1 MNEDVKAMVEAIDR
15 AVEDGSYELTDWE
28 EGFLKSVKRLV
39 SEGMKIS
46 DKQDQVLERIWNKA
60 TR

>member
-15 AVEDGSYELTDWE
+15 AVEDGSYDLTDWE
-28 EGFLKSVKRLV
+28 EGFLKSIRRLI
-39 SEGMKIS
+39 SEGVTIS
-46 DKQDQVLERIWNKA
+46 SKQDEVLEKIWSKA